1 MRARGERCTVG
12 AGRGVGRAGEEA
24 ARCEPG
30 RSEGGRSWAECCWAA
45 VGRKRAEGKGR
56 AVSEERVGWAQEK
69 GEVR

>member
-1 MRARGERCTVG
+1 M
-12 AGRGVGRAGEEA
+12 GRAGKEA

-30 RSEGGRSWAECCWAA
+30 RSEGGGAGPRE
-45 VGRKRAEGKGR
+45 KGR